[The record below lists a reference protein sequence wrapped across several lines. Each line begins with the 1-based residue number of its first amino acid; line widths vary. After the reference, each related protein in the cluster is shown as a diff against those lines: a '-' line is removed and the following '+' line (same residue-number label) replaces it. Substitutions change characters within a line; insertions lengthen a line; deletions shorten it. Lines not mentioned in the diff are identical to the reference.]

1 MRVLRWVGH
10 GTGKCFLSLPL
21 CRPALKAR
29 QESGRC
35 AEPNKPIQPWR
46 GEMSET
52 AVSDTLHSPVKG
64 PKGEKWSL
72 SWTNTSI
79 H

>member
-1 MRVLRWVGH
+1 MAPAHASSV
-10 GTGKCFLSLPL
+10 
-21 CRPALKAR
+21 CRSAALALKAR

-35 AEPNKPIQPWR
+35 AELHKPIQPWR

-52 AVSDTLHSPVKG
+52 AVSDTLYSPVKG
-64 PKGEKWSL
+64 PERGKEAWSL
-72 SWTNTSI
+72 SWTHTRS